1 MSVFQQQGKVK
12 LVKGSILTPQ
22 NAGLR
27 FILNFTSLA
36 GKVDGEVYSLFDKK
50 WAKAK
55 SDAKAWYA
63 NKTGQYKLGAINNTA
78 VQSDTWVMHML
89 CQKEDGT
96 VDSVGLQEC
105 LKKIC
110 EAAKYEHASVHVS
123 TLLVDQAPEMK
134 DLVEKELLQKG
145 ISVSYYEEA

>member
-1 MSVFQQQGKVK
+1 MNVFQQQGKVK

-27 FILNFTSLA
+27 FILNFTSMA
-36 GKVDGEVYSLFDKK
+36 GKTDGEVYDLFDKK

-63 NKTGQYKLGAINNTA
+63 NKTGEYKLGAINSTA

-89 CQKEDGT
+89 CIDKDGS
-96 VDSVGLQEC
+96 VDATGLQEC
-105 LKKIC
+105 LKKV
-110 EAAKYEHASVHVS
+110 AASAKYEHASVHVS
-123 TLLVDQAPEMK
+123 TLFVEQFPQLK
-134 DLVEKELLQKG
+134 DLIDEELLKKG